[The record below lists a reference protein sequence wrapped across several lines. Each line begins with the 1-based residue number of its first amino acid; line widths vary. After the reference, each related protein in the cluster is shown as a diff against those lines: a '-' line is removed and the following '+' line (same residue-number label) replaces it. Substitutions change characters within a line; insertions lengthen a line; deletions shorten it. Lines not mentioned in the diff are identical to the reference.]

1 MGVGIRQLRDC
12 VMLADAGSFTKA
24 AERLGTTQPALSSR
38 IRHLEDELGVQLF
51 GRGPRGVSL
60 TPQGAVLVDSFRATL
75 NSYDEAL
82 AVAAELRAQGR
93 QRLRIG
99 FLAHAAAGL
108 TPKILRSFSTRHPE
122 VVLSLKQCDLS
133 DCFCGLT
140 AGLSDVAFVVGPFRE
155 QEDIQYHKLFDDPVV
170 AAVSAEHP
178 LAGRPL
184 IEIGELLTEPFLVG
198 STPPGKWGRFWLAL
212 DYRRDDDVRLAPGYD
227 GHDEWLEAA
236 RLGIGVGLCP
246 STTARYYNRP
256 DLAFVPVTGMGSAF
270 SAVAWHRRRE
280 SPAVREFVATA
291 REVAAHLQLDAA
303 SS

>member
-12 VMLADAGSFTKA
+12 VLLADSGSFTKA

-38 IRHLEDELGVQLF
+38 IRHLEDDLGVQLF
-51 GRGPRGVSL
+51 TRGPRGVSL
-60 TPQGAVLVDSFRATL
+60 TPQGAVLIDSFRATL

-82 AVAAELRAQGR
+82 AVAAELRAEGR

-108 TPKILRSFSTRHPE
+108 TPKILRCFSSRHPD
-122 VVLSLKQCDLS
+122 VVLSLKQFDLS

-140 AGLSDVAFVVGPFRE
+140 TGLSDVAFVVGPFSERD
-155 QEDIQYHKLFDDPVV
+155 DIQYHKLFDDPVV

-178 LAGRPL
+178 LADRPL
-184 IEIGELLTEPFLVG
+184 IEITELLTEPFLVG

-212 DYRRDDDVRLAPGYD
+212 DYRRDDDIRLAPGYD

-246 STTARYYNRP
+246 STTARYYSRP
-256 DLAFVPVTGMGSAF
+256 DLAFVPVSGMGPAF

-280 SPAVREFVATA
+280 SPAVREFVVTA
-291 REVAAHLQLDAA
+291 REVAAQL
-303 SS
+303 SVG